1 MIAMPARYM
10 LRFDDFCPTMAWDR
24 FARFI
29 PLIEKFR
36 IRPILAVVPENR
48 DPELEVLPADPEFWS
63 RVRAMQAAG
72 ATIGLHGYR
81 HVCNSTGRSMVPLH
95 EVSEFAGV
103 TEETQQKW
111 IRAGL
116 AILGGHGLNPQ
127 IWVAPRHGFDNGTLR
142 ALRNEGVCAVSDGFA
157 RVAFRRG
164 GLTWIPQQLWAP
176 VEKRGGLW
184 TICIH
189 SQTATD
195 GLVEEMVSF
204 ISRHPAQFTSVDE
217 VLSDFQPKQL
227 DVIERLCGEYL
238 LGRVRVSKLIR
249 NRMRSLC

>member
-1 MIAMPARYM
+1 MIATQARYL
-10 LRFDDFCPTMAWDR
+10 LRFDDLCPTMAWDR

-48 DPELEVLPADPEFWS
+48 DPELEVLPADPAFWS

-142 ALRNEGVCAVSDGFA
+142 ALRNEGVCIVSDGFA

-176 VEKRGGLW
+176 VEKRSGLW

-189 SQTATD
+189 SQTATE